1 MATMKAMRVVL
12 LVIGLLALSTP
23 AASAGEVEML
33 LGISTD
39 YDKQELTL
47 QVASSG
53 CTAKGDFLF
62 ELKDGIL
69 TIRRTRK
76 DECKAMESAVS
87 LTYSLKE
94 AGVEANKPF
103 QLGNKLI
110 ANPMLS
116 KVR

>member
-1 MATMKAMRVVL
+1 MVTVKTMRTAF
-12 LVIGLLALSTP
+12 LVIGLLVLSTS
-23 AASAGEVEML
+23 AALAGEVEVL

-39 YDKQELTL
+39 FEKQELTL

-62 ELKDGIL
+62 EYKDGVL
-69 TIRRTRK
+69 TISRTKK
-76 DECKAMESAVS
+76 DECKAMESVVS
-87 LTYSLKE
+87 LTYTLKE
-94 AGVEANKPF
+94 AGIEANKPF

-110 ANPMLS
+110 VNPMLA